1 MEKNEK
7 RYICLYNWITFLYTG
22 NEHNIVSQLYVNN
35 LKKNY
40 DIFTNNKI
48 KDIGHCLNDLNNQI

>member
-7 RYICLYNWITFLYTG
+7 RYIYVCIIESLLYTG

-35 LKKNY
+35 KEKLWL
-40 DIFTNNKI
+40 IFTNNKI
-48 KDIGHCLNDLNNQI
+48 KDIGHCLNNLNNQI